1 MSAQTGVASIP
12 PAPPSVRG
20 LGRWRVSASRLI
32 SDPNPVWMREM
43 RQAARLPRTPVI
55 LATLTAMMTLLMC
68 SVGGVASVNAEPAR
82 VGIGL
87 FHTFFSLAFAVV
99 TWVGP
104 AVAASTIASE
114 RSGRTWEALELTGLG
129 AAKIARGKFLAAL
142 TYISLYIVMLA
153 PVGSLPFL
161 FGGVTAT
168 EIVLA
173 FVLLAV
179 FAVLSVAFGLAMSSK
194 FSSPALAILVTLFVA
209 IITSLG
215 VYLGGGV
222 GLSLLVHELWA
233 GVSGGPPVWLPTAY
247 VRADFGLDYLAFLVL
262 APITLAAVP
271 AWLFYEV
278 TVANMAAPSE
288 DRSTRLRVWMLC
300 SGPLLTA
307 TAILPGVSTRDLSW
321 FVAGLALVFTFYLF
335 CAFLATGEPLAPSRR
350 VRVHWEREGAGR
362 VRRWLGPGVL
372 RAASTLLWLSAASL
386 LALVVTAVL
395 VLPGSKPEGAVAFGG
410 YSLCFLIFIVGCGAW
425 SRSRS
430 NGAAVPRVLVM
441 VALFLAFV
449 GPWIAM
455 AIAGIFTSSDEAMVM
470 AAPSPIYAFLMVEAV
485 TGKLLQHD
493 LVLAAGSVCA
503 AAWALLGLGLLLMAS
518 SRVGRR
524 VREERTIRDSLE
536 AALAAEAAQASQAAD
551 EAAEPAP
558 AAQPGAS

>member
-1 MSAQTGVASIP
+1 VSAQTGVASLP
-12 PAPPSVRG
+12 PPPSLRGIGRVRAE
-20 LGRWRVSASRLI
+20 LSRWAT
-32 SDPNPVWMREM
+32 DPNPVWMREM

-68 SVGGVASVNAEPAR
+68 SVGGVASVNAEPAQ

-129 AAKIARGKFLAAL
+129 ASKIARGKFLAAV

-153 PVGSLPFL
+153 PVGALPFL

-173 FVLLAV
+173 FVLLGI

-209 IITSLG
+209 TTSSLG
-215 VYLGGGV
+215 IYLGGGV
-222 GLSLLVHELWA
+222 GLSVLAHDLWP
-233 GVSGGPPVWLPTAY
+233 GVSSGPPVWLPTAY
-247 VRADFGLDYLAFLVL
+247 VRADFGLDYVAFLIL
-262 APITLAAVP
+262 APIALTAVP

-278 TVANMAAPSE
+278 TIANMAAPSD
-288 DRSTRLRVWMLC
+288 DRSTRLRVWMLV
-300 SGPLLTA
+300 SGPVLTA
-307 TAILPGVSTRDLSW
+307 TAILPGISTRDLRW
-321 FVAGLALVFTFYLF
+321 FIAGATFVFVFYVF
-335 CAFLATGEPLAPSRR
+335 CTFLAERR
-350 VRVHWEREGAGR
+350 GAGKL
-362 VRRWLGPGVL
+362 RRFLGPGVM
-372 RAASTLLWLSAASL
+372 RAASILLWLGCASL
-386 LALVVTAVL
+386 LSTVAAAALA
-395 VLPGSKPEGAVAFGG
+395 LPAKKAEGVVAFGG
-410 YSLCFLIFIVGCGAW
+410 YALCFLVFVVGCGAW

-441 VALFLAFV
+441 LALFLAVV

-455 AIAGIFTSSDEAMVM
+455 AIAGIFTTSDEAMVM
-470 AAPSPIYAFLMVEAV
+470 AAPSPIYAFLMVDAL
-485 TGKLLQHD
+485 TGSLPRRD
-493 LVLAAGSVCA
+493 LILAAGSVCS
-503 AAWALLGLGLLLMAS
+503 AAWALVGLGLLLMAA
-518 SRVGRR
+518 SRASRR
-524 VREERTIRDSLE
+524 VREERTMRDALETALDVE
-536 AALAAEAAQASQAAD
+536 AA
-551 EAAEPAP
+551 AP
-558 AAQPGAS
+558 ASARASAG

>member
-12 PAPPSVRG
+12 PAPPSLRG
-20 LGRWRVSASRLI
+20 YARWRVLLARLVN
-32 SDPNPVWMREM
+32 DPNPVWMREM

-55 LATLTAMMTLLMC
+55 LATLTAMMTLLMS
-68 SVGGVASVNAEPAR
+68 SVGGVASVNAEPAH

-153 PVGSLPFL
+153 PVGALPFL

-168 EIVLA
+168 EIMLA
-173 FVLLAV
+173 FLLLAV

-209 IITSLG
+209 ISSSLAI
-215 VYLGGGV
+215 YLGGGV
-222 GLSLLVHELWA
+222 ALSFLVHELWP

-247 VRADFGLDYLAFLVL
+247 VRADFGLDYVAFLLL
-262 APITLAAVP
+262 APVALATVP

-278 TVANMAAPSE
+278 TVANMASPSE
-288 DRSTRLRVWMLC
+288 DRSTRLRLWMIC
-300 SGPLLTA
+300 CGPLLAA
-307 TAILPGVSTRDLSW
+307 TAILPGISTADLRW
-321 FVAGLALVFTFYLF
+321 FVAGMALLFTFFLF
-335 CAFLATGEPLAPSRR
+335 CAFLATGEPLGPSRR
-350 VRVHWEREGAGR
+350 VRVHWERQGAGR
-362 VRRWLGPGVL
+362 MRRMLGPGVM
-372 RAASTLLWLSAASL
+372 RAASTVLWLSGSCL
-386 LALVVTAVL
+386 FAVL
-395 VLPGSKPEGAVAFGG
+395 VAAILALPGTKAEGAIAFGG

-425 SRSRS
+425 TRARS
-430 NGAAVPRVLVM
+430 NGAAVPRVLVL

-449 GPWIAM
+449 GPWIIM
-455 AIAGIFTSSDEAMVM
+455 AIAGIFTTSDEAMVV
-470 AAPSPIYAFLMVEAV
+470 AAPSPIYAFLMLEAA
-485 TGKLLQHD
+485 TGTVLQHD

-518 SRVGRR
+518 SRVNRR
-524 VREERTIRDSLE
+524 VREERTVRDSLE
-536 AALAAEAAQASQAAD
+536 AALDAEAVASAAPP
-551 EAAEPAP
+551 AAPPAEPSP
-558 AAQPGAS
+558 S